1 LLKKLLL
8 NNAIIVFDDIINRI
22 FKFFNFLVKTVEEK
36 IISDTKF
43 DRNFTLF
50 VIKAVIIFLV
60 CFLGVNWFL
69 RLAANF
75 LNITKIPAFC
85 PGTKYELFVTISTII
100 SIIIL
105 FGFLLRDPEAYGL
118 IFKKV
123 SLINRW
129 LVIFGIPII
138 FIICG
143 IFLFIFKN
151 PWRYSFYNYTLLI
164 PILEEFFFRGY
175 IYSNLKKLFPKTL
188 IRFKERDILSWAV
201 LISAVLFG
209 IYKLI
214 YFNSIPGDS
223 STTKFIIATLHGLI
237 FSMAR
242 EASSSCWVSS
252 FYNILF
258 STFNPWTR
266 TDIPI

>member
-1 LLKKLLL
+1 
-8 NNAIIVFDDIINRI
+8 
-22 FKFFNFLVKTVEEK
+22 VEEK
-36 IISDTKF
+36 FISRPEFNREFFRFIIKT
-43 DRNFTLF
+43 
-50 VIKAVIIFLV
+50 IIIFLV

-75 LNITKIPAFC
+75 LNITKIPAFY
-85 PGTKYELFVTISTII
+85 PSTKYELFVTISTII

-105 FGFLLRDPEAYGL
+105 FGFLLRDPEVYGF
-118 IFKKV
+118 IFKDV

-151 PWRYSFYNYTLLI
+151 PWRHSFYNYTLLI

-175 IYSNLKKLFPKTL
+175 IYSNLKKLFPQKL
-188 IRFKERDILSWAV
+188 IRSKERDILSWAV
-201 LISAVLFG
+201 LITTILFG
-209 IYKLI
+209 LYKF
-214 YFNSIPGDS
+214 FNINFLPGDTS
-223 STTKFIIATLHGLI
+223 INKFIIATIYGLI
-237 FSMAR
+237 YSLSR
-242 EASSSCWVSS
+242 EASGSCWVSS

-258 STFNPWTR
+258 STINIWTR

>member
-1 LLKKLLL
+1 
-8 NNAIIVFDDIINRI
+8 
-22 FKFFNFLVKTVEEK
+22 VEEK

-43 DRNFTLF
+43 KREFLLF
-50 VIKAVIIFLV
+50 VIKAVIILLV

-75 LNITKIPAFC
+75 LNITKVPFIYPSTTF
-85 PGTKYELFVTISTII
+85 ELFITISTLI

-118 IFKKV
+118 IFKEV

-129 LVIFGIPII
+129 LVIFGIPIL
-138 FIICG
+138 FIISG
-143 IFLFIFKN
+143 IYLFIIKN

-201 LISAVLFG
+201 LITTILFG
-209 IYKLI
+209 LFKF
-214 YFNSIPGDS
+214 FNINLLSGDTSIN
-223 STTKFIIATLHGLI
+223 KFIIAIIYGLI

-258 STFNPWTR
+258 STINILTR